1 MKLLAV
7 DSNSILNRAFYGIK
21 LLSTKDGTYTNA
33 IVGFFNIIN
42 KLLEDIRPDAVAFAF
57 DLKGP
62 TFRHQLYEGYKAQ
75 RKGMPP
81 ELAMQLPLVKELLG
95 HLGYAIVEK
104 EGFEADD
111 ILGTLATACCGNQGC
126 VIATG
131 DRDALQLV
139 GDCVTVLLAT
149 TKAGGALYTPMDVA
163 AVQEKYGVTPAQLI
177 DVKAL
182 MGDASD
188 NIPGVAGIG
197 EKTALNLISRFGSL
211 DAIYENLETLDVT
224 AGVRAKLEA
233 GREMAYTS
241 QTLARIDCKVP
252 VETDAALYTRKP
264 GDPAAAYRLLAKL
277 EMFKIAQKLGLS
289 AADAPAPPQQ
299 EEEQPRPALRVEM
312 NPGPEALAALAGQ
325 PVLDIALAGGP
336 EAPAAAAIRAGEV
349 IYCADG
355 GEAAQ
360 TMLHAVLALP
370 NPKRAENAKELFRVG
385 YNTNLD
391 IQNVIFDIRLAGY
404 LLNPNS
410 PQYSVERLCG
420 EYEVTPCPAQPPGG
434 CGEAAAELIAC
445 CAGLSPLADRLE
457 ALIAEKGQAELL
469 GEIELPLA
477 RVLASME
484 GEGFA
489 IDREGLEEFG
499 RELEVELQRL
509 EGEIYQLAGTEFN
522 INSPKQLGEVLFDRL
537 ELPVRKKTKSG
548 YSTDAEVLESLIS
561 YHPMVGKILDYRKYA
576 KLKSTYVEGLG
587 KQVAADGRIHSV
599 FNQTETRTGR
609 ISSTEPNLQNI
620 PVRTELG
627 ARLRRFFH
635 AREGW
640 VLVDADY
647 SQIELRVLA
656 AIADDQNMIAAF
668 QSGEDIHTNTAAQV
682 FDLPPL
688 FVTPLMRSRA
698 KAVNFGIVYGIGAFS
713 LSKDIGVTVAEADQ
727 YIKNYLKTYSGVKA
741 YMERT
746 VADGK
751 ERGYVSTVF
760 GRRRYLPELHNSN
773 HNIRAFGERV
783 AMNAPIQGTAAD
795 IIKIAMVRVYDRLR
809 AEGLAARLILQVH
822 DELIVEAPEA
832 EAQQVAKLLKEEME
846 AAAQL
851 KVPMVAD
858 VGIGVNWQE
867 AH

>member
-7 DSNSILNRAFYGIK
+7 DSNSILNRAFYGVK
-21 LLSTKDGTYTNA
+21 LLSTKDGIYTNA
-33 IVGFFNIIN
+33 IVGFFNIIL
-42 KLLEDIRPDAVAFAF
+42 KLLEDIQPDAVAFAF
-57 DLKGP
+57 DLKAP
-62 TFRHQLYEGYKAQ
+62 TFRHQMYEGYKAQ

-95 HLGYAIVEK
+95 YLGYVIVEK
-104 EGFEADD
+104 EGYEADD
-111 ILGTLATACCGNQGC
+111 ILGTLASACCGGQNC

-139 GDCVTVLLAT
+139 SDCITVLLAT

-163 AVQEKYGVTPAQLI
+163 AVQEKYGVTPTQLI

-197 EKTALNLISRFGSL
+197 EKTALQLISRYGSL
-211 DAIYENLETLDVT
+211 DAIYQDLATLEITP
-224 AGVRAKLEA
+224 GVRAKLEA
-233 GREMAYTS
+233 GREMAYIS
-241 QTLARIDCKVP
+241 QTLARIDCNAP
-252 VETDAALYTRKP
+252 VEIDPAAYVKRP

-277 EMFKIAQKLGLS
+277 EMFKLAQRLGLS
-289 AADAPAPPQQ
+289 GENLPAPQF
-299 EEEQPRPALRVEM
+299 EEAKPRPALNLRL
-312 NPGPEALAALAGQ
+312 NPITQELAALAGDG
-325 PVLDIALAGGP
+325 VLDIALAGGP
-336 EAPAAAAIRAGEV
+336 EAPAALTLRTGDT
-349 IYCADG
+349 IYCIDDATKVP
-355 GEAAQ
+355 EAL
-360 TMLHAVLALP
+360 TTILTLP
-370 NPKRAENAKELFRVG
+370 NPKRAEHSKEMYRFG
-385 YNTNLD
+385 YNSGVD
-391 IQNVIFDIRLAGY
+391 ILNVMFDIRLAGY

-410 PQYSVERLCG
+410 PEYNVERLCG
-420 EYEVTPCPAQPPGG
+420 EYEVTPNPVTIPEG
-434 CGEAAAELIAC
+434 CSQQAVDLINC

-457 ALIAEKGQAELL
+457 ALIDEKGQAPLL
-469 GEIELPLA
+469 REIEIPLA

-489 IDREGLEEFG
+489 IDVEELAQYG
-499 RELEVELQRL
+499 QELDIELARL
-509 EGEIYQLAGTEFN
+509 EKEIYELAGTQFN
-522 INSPKQLGEVLFDRL
+522 INSPKQLGEILFDRL
-537 ELPVRKKTKSG
+537 QLPVRKKTKSG
-548 YSTDAEVLESLIS
+548 YSTDAEVLESLMS

-576 KLKSTYVEGLG
+576 KLKSTYVDGLA
-587 KQVAADGRIHSV
+587 KQVAPDGRIRSV

-627 ARLRRFFH
+627 ARLRQFFH

-668 QSGEDIHTNTAAQV
+668 QNGEDIHTNTAAQV

-713 LSKDIGVTVAEADQ
+713 LSKDIGVTVSEADQ

-746 VADGK
+746 VQEGK
-751 ERGYVSTVF
+751 ELGYVSTLF

-795 IIKIAMVRVYDRLR
+795 IIKIAMVRVYNRLK
-809 AEGLAARLILQVH
+809 AEGLAAKLILQVH
-822 DELIVEAPEA
+822 DELIVEAPKEEA
-832 EAQQVAKLLKEEME
+832 EKVAALLKEEME
-846 AAAQL
+846 AAAQM
-851 KVPMVAD
+851 KVPLVAD
-858 VGIGVNWQE
+858 VGIGENWQE